1 MKIYTENNI
10 NIQIDKIK
18 RLVEPLQRSASS
30 TRLDSNDRRLGRK
43 EFYILRNKQ
52 TGKFLKDG
60 PLSTSPT
67 TVEMPNEAALVTGE
81 QLENMNFDWTKTWSA
96 VANKTP
102 SPQEVFRKPNLQ
114 SKINEYSKSDIMSAI
129 KALVQ
134 MGVANGITTITPY
147 VLEAADENDIDDFIR
162 RYLKTGELERI
173 AKWLE
178 ENGKSKIIKNDTT
191 VAKVRTKRTI
201 TAQVENA
208 VKPANP
214 LDGKTNDQ
222 ARKIVRNIVDKP
234 SKGLFKDE
242 NWEGPRTILMALR
255 NSGIDF
261 TANGGEYKVSPNMKE
276 LWMGRQGTPPNS
288 YKEWKLEIN
297 FTNAKGKQTILYC
310 TMTAHGAGTVDD
322 PLSKYDMTFLI
333 G

>member
-18 RLVEPLQRSASS
+18 RLVEPLQRSAS
-30 TRLDSNDRRLGRK
+30 TRLDSLDRRLGRK
-43 EFYILRNKQ
+43 ELYILRNKQ
-52 TGKFLKDG
+52 TGKFLQDG

-81 QLENMNFDWTKTWSA
+81 QLENMNFDWTKTWAA
-96 VANKTP
+96 VANNTP
-102 SPQEVFRKPNLQ
+102 SSKEVFRKPNLQ
-114 SKINEYSKSDIMSAI
+114 NKINQYNKSDIMSAI

-134 MGVANGITTITPY
+134 LGAANGITTITPY
-147 VLEAADENDIDDFIR
+147 VLEVADESDIEDFIQK
-162 RYLKTGELERI
+162 YLKTLELERI

-178 ENGKSKIIKNDTT
+178 ENGKTPVVTAKI
-191 VAKVRTKRTI
+191 RTKKTI
-201 TAQVENA
+201 TAQTTQTGQAEN
-208 VKPANP
+208 VPNP
-214 LDGKTNDQ
+214 LNGKTNDQ
-222 ARKIVRNIVDKP
+222 ARKIVRNVIDKP

-242 NWEGPRTILMALR
+242 NWEGPRAILMALR
-255 NSGIDF
+255 NAGIDF

-297 FTNAKGKQTILYC
+297 FVNAKGKPTVLYC
-310 TMTAHGAGTVDD
+310 TMTAHGAGTVED
-322 PLSKYDMTFLI
+322 PLSKYDMTFLV